1 MLVCSTWGRKTVS
14 QQPPLA
20 TLPLL
25 WHVNSQPCAA
35 ASSRHSDVA
44 RLVRHCRMALKL

>member
-25 WHVNSQPCAA
+25 WHKAECQIIAFK
-35 ASSRHSDVA
+35 RE
-44 RLVRHCRMALKL
+44 LTALRGDRQVSF